1 MQPDQEQPLRPITQD
16 MQRAANV
23 TEHLFG
29 IFAAGLYPFF
39 RTRIGRNAI
48 GGHGLI
54 AIVLMLIWFIFFPEE
69 DARPMFYYFFAFV
82 GRLLARA
89 FHGAIVRDD
98 ELRAYPRYTG
108 KPILG
113 RLFPKADESLIKQGL
128 EPIVA
133 LVIGIAL
140 VKWNEPIGA
149 WVIAGAIGMFGF
161 ATIDRLRMQGYVKR
175 MNDSMSKAQ
184 RGLLALRN
192 ESKSHR
198 RASRR

>member
-1 MQPDQEQPLRPITQD
+1 MPSEQQQPLRPFTQE

-23 TEHLFG
+23 TEHVFG

-54 AIVLMLIWFIFFPEE
+54 AVFLMLIWFIFFPEE
-69 DARPMFYYFFAFV
+69 DARPMFYYLFAYV
-82 GRLLARA
+82 GRILARA

-98 ELRAYPRYTG
+98 ELRACPHYTG

-113 RLFPKADESLIKQGL
+113 RFFPKSDESLIKQAV

-133 LVIGIAL
+133 LVVGIAL

-149 WVIAGAIGMFGF
+149 WIIACAVGMLGF
-161 ATIDRLRMQGYVKR
+161 AMIDRLRMQGYVKR
-175 MNDSMSKAQ
+175 MNDSMSRAQ

-198 RASRR
+198 RASRW